1 MKYKKLAF
9 LLIGILSG
17 ILIGVGLI
25 GVGVCD
31 AKRVKQYIGKYYIST
46 YKPSDSSQNGHGTA
60 SGRRAKSGR
69 TVAVD
74 RRSPKAKMGTWV
86 FIAGCGKRRVE
97 DTGGFGRFN
106 GGRRAF
112 DVFMEDHERG
122 GLFFRKCYIYRP
134 ETKKEKEKRLA
145 RERKKRQRGW
155 FYLVYDEDLKPWQ
168 VITDP
173 KYIKGGCISF
183 GGGWFDVVKTEKG
196 LGNKIKVGTQFVE
209 DFDLKLK
216 LDMVE
221 EGAVG

>member
-25 GVGVCD
+25 GTGVCD
-31 AKRVKQYIGKYYIST
+31 AKKVKQYIGKYYIST
-46 YKPSDSSQNGHGTA
+46 YKPSDSSQNGHSTA
-60 SGRRAKSGR
+60 SGKRAKSGR

-74 RRSPKAKMGTWV
+74 RKNPVAKMGSKVHINGFGDRT
-86 FIAGCGKRRVE
+86 VE
-97 DTGGFGRFN
+97 DTGVFGRFN
-106 GGRRAF
+106 NGLRAF
-112 DVFMEDHERG
+112 DIFIENHERG
-122 GLFFRKCYIYRP
+122 GLFYRKCYIYRK
-134 ETKKEKEKRLA
+134 ETKKEKLKRLE
-145 RERKKRQRGW
+145 RERKKRQRGA
-155 FYLVYDEDLKPWQ
+155 FVLKFDGGLKPWQ

-183 GGGWFDVVKTEKG
+183 GGGWFEVKDTKRG
-196 LGNKIKVGTQFVE
+196 LKNTILVGDPLIK
-209 DFDLKLK
+209 DMLLKVR